1 MVINGRVV
9 PVFVLQMIKVSD
21 PNVHRLDIQN
31 NYNVITIL

>member
-9 PVFVLQMIKVSD
+9 PVFVLQMINVSD

-31 NYNVITIL
+31 NYNIITIL